1 MLFFIGDIVIMKFPS
16 LLPYWLCSARHSGT
30 TLAPDLRSLRQEDQ
44 LSPSVEPVSL
54 TLAWAA
60 YQDFVSKSKQNKTKQ
75 KTSETY

>member
-1 MLFFIGDIVIMKFPS
+1 MGSTDL
-16 LLPYWLCSARHSGT
+16 
-30 TLAPDLRSLRQEDQ
+30 PDLRSLRQEDQ